1 MKKALK
7 WIVIGFVGLA
17 VVGALI
23 PSEDKD
29 KVAPAKAQAVEQT
42 PDKPEPTPKPEP
54 TTKPEPKPQPK
65 PEPPAEP
72 AEPEMTSAQEN
83 AVASAQ
89 DYLDTS
95 GFSAKSLTEQLTFE
109 DYSQADATYAV
120 DHVGADWNAEAVE
133 SAQSYLDMSSF
144 SAQGLTEQLTFEG
157 YTPEQ
162 AQHAVSQV
170 Y

>member
-17 VVGALI
+17 VIGALI

-29 KVAPAKAQAVEQT
+29 KVAPAKAQAVEQA

-54 TTKPEPKPQPK
+54 TTKPEPKP
-65 PEPPAEP
+65 EPSPAEP
-72 AEPEMTSAQEN
+72 AEPEMTSSQEN
-83 AVASAQ
+83 AVAAAQ

-120 DHVGADWNAEAVE
+120 ANVDVDWNAEAVE
-133 SAQSYLDMSSF
+133 SAQDYLDYSSF
-144 SAQGLTEQLTFEG
+144 SSQGLLEQLTFEG
-157 YTPEQ
+157 FTPEQ
-162 AQHAVSQV
+162 AQQAVDQV